1 MRIIEHFNPR
11 SWLAELS
18 QRYDLSKSTL
28 NETPE
33 DFTVLYYH
41 YHPKPSKT
49 LIIGRYDRTRS
60 YGVVICRRFQHNWVE
75 YNRRAVKDI
84 NLR

>member
-18 QRYDLSKSTL
+18 QRYDISMTTL
-28 NETPE
+28 NVSASA
-33 DFTVLYYH
+33 FTVLIL
-41 YHPKPSKT
+41 KGNT
-49 LIIGRYDRTRS
+49 NIIIGRYDRTRS

>member
-1 MRIIEHFNPR
+1 MSVIECRTPQD
-11 SWLAELS
+11 WLATLQS
-18 QRYDLSKSTL
+18 RYDISMTTL
-28 NETPE
+28 NVSASA
-33 DFTVLYYH
+33 FTVLIL
-41 YHPKPSKT
+41 KGNT
-49 LIIGRYDRTRS
+49 NIIIGRYDRTRS